1 VSVVNPSQVVVPEDP
16 EVEYLITRTARYVAK
31 DGSSFEQLIREKEAN
46 NPEFEFLFKY
56 DSPEGIYYR

>member
-1 VSVVNPSQVVVPEDP
+1 MVVPEDP